1 MSANLNK
8 VLLAGRVSI
17 PPVLKSA
24 TNGLTICNFG
34 IAINRR
40 YRTPDGAQHED
51 TDFLDLTTFGK
62 TADQCATYLK
72 KGNPVF
78 LEARLHQ
85 ETWVD
90 KNTGQ
95 NRNRLGLV
103 AERVHFLGGTP
114 GADSGQV
121 AVAPEIRQALRP
133 LTPPQYNAAIT
144 ASQPSQVPEVPE
156 APAAAPPPMAA
167 PQDPTTAQI
176 QPIPA
181 EPDFGDVPF

>member
-17 PPVLKSA
+17 PPQLKSS
-24 TNGLTICNFG
+24 TGGITICHFN

-40 YRTPDGAQHED
+40 YRSADGSQHEE
-51 TDFLDLTTFGK
+51 TDFMEISTFGK

-78 LEARLHQ
+78 VEARLRQ
-85 ETWVD
+85 ENWMD

-95 NRNRLGLV
+95 NRSRLALV
-103 AERVHFLGGTP
+103 AERVHFLGGAPITET
-114 GADSGQV
+114 GQTV
-121 AVAPEIRQALRP
+121 IDPEVRQALQP
-133 LTPPQYNAAIT
+133 LPPPQYNPAVST
-144 ASQPSQVPEVPE
+144 PPQASMPQ
-156 APAAAPPPMAA
+156 MAA
-167 PQDPTTAQI
+167 PLDTAQPEI

-181 EPDFGDVPF
+181 TPDYGDVPF